1 MEALNE
7 YVTFLWTQFQYDWS
21 IFSNPW
27 ILYTVLP
34 ALAYLL
40 FFILKWFV
48 LLAPVTIPI
57 LTLTQG
63 LSQSKDDDVR
73 PKKEKVKD
81 HLEQLLKG

>member
-27 ILYTVLP
+27 ILYTVFP

-57 LTLTQG
+57 LTLTHG
-63 LSQSKDDDVR
+63 LGHAKGGDER

>member
-7 YVTFLWTQFQYDWS
+7 YVTFLWTQLQYDWS

-27 ILYTVLP
+27 VLYTVIP
-34 ALAYLL
+34 AAGYLL

-57 LTLTQG
+57 VTLTQG
-63 LSQSKDDDVR
+63 LNHTKEIDSR
-73 PKKEKVKD
+73 PNREKVKD
-81 HLEQLLKG
+81 NLEQLLKG